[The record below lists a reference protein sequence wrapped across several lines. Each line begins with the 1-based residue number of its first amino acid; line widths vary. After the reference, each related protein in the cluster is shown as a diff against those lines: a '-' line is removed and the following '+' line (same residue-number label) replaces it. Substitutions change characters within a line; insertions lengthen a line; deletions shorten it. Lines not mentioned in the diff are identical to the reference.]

1 MNRLLAFTAHV
12 NRGHL
17 ATISRRTFR
26 MMFPIMLLGSIA
38 EVIKYA
44 FLTRNGYMDSL
55 FRITTW
61 LPYSASLAG
70 MLEIIFHC
78 TIGMIALYGAY
89 GMAHFTVKESGHQ
102 NASAGI
108 IAVLAFLLICY
119 RPTKT
124 QSLAFDATLLAQ
136 GLLIAMITGYLVG
149 RLILKFDRQNNRQ
162 PNPLVIPILVVLIGA
177 TLINRGLNL
186 INQWQLP
193 TTFVSLMS
201 VHAQTSSISVV
212 IGLGALTEILAW
224 LAIGGPFINAPTFT
238 DAPSWANMNAALR
251 HQSAW
256 QVPYQFTDTTLF
268 HSFANFGG
276 SGVMLALVIAI
287 LLFSKNAN
295 HRSVSKWSLFPT
307 LFNSHHAM
315 MLGIPILFNPIFLIP
330 FVLAPIV
337 NMLIAAGF
345 IALKWIPVATYPVPS
360 GTPGPLIAFIGTNG
374 KWLTLIL
381 GLLLLALDVMIY
393 IPFVKATDW
402 LDADRVGRANET
414 EN

>member
-1 MNRLLAFTAHV
+1 MNKLLVFTAQV

-17 ATISRRTFR
+17 ATIGRQTFR

-44 FLTRNGYMDSL
+44 FLTKNGYMDSL
-55 FRITTW
+55 FQITTW
-61 LPYSASLAG
+61 LPYSAQLAG
-70 MLEIIFHC
+70 MLELIFHC

-89 GMAHFTVKESGHQ
+89 GMAHFTVKAFGHQ
-102 NASAGI
+102 NTNAGI
-108 IAVLAFLLICY
+108 IGVLAFLLMCY

-136 GLLIAMITGYLVG
+136 GLLIAMVTGYLVG
-149 RLILKFDRQNNRQ
+149 RLILKFNRQNNRQ
-162 PNPLVIPILVVLIGA
+162 PYPLIIPILVVMISA
-177 TLINRGLNL
+177 TVINRVLNL
-186 INQWQLP
+186 INQWRLP
-193 TTFVSLMS
+193 TDFASFMS
-201 VHAQTSSISVV
+201 IHAQTSSLLVV

-238 DAPSWANMNAALR
+238 DAPAWANMNAALR
-251 HQSAW
+251 HHSAW

-276 SGVMLALVIAI
+276 SGVMLALIIAI
-287 LLFSKNAN
+287 LLVSKNAN
-295 HRSVSKWSLFPT
+295 HRSVSKWSLFST

-315 MLGIPILFNPIFLIP
+315 MLGIPILFNPIFLVP
-330 FVLAPIV
+330 FVLAPII

-345 IALKWIPVATYPVPS
+345 IALKWIPVAAYPVPS

-374 KWLTLIL
+374 NWLTLLL

-393 IPFVKATDW
+393 IPFVKAADW
-402 LDADRVGRANET
+402 LDANRVGRTNEAK
-414 EN
+414 N